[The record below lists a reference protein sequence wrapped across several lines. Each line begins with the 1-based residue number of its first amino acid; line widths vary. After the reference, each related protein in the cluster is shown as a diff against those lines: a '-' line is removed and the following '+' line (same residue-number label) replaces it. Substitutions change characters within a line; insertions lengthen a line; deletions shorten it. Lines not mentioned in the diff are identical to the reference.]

1 MWKNLSPAAH
11 SFLLA
16 SLRSTDET
24 ENKGNDAMS
33 TEITMPKLSDTME
46 EGKILRWLKHPGD
59 QVHHGEPIAEVET
72 DKADM
77 VMEAF
82 DDGLLDEI
90 RVKEGES
97 AKVGAVIAV
106 LRAAGEVSRPQ
117 TPPVQPEMRSLPEQ
131 PVHANGGA
139 LRPAENQETEA
150 GEAEPTAAEA
160 QRGRVAPMRQIR
172 RRRAMATEAQLDT
185 AAPASSSQRAAEALE
200 AETESESISRDNA
213 PSFHPAMSAVQS
225 AAPTAIAAPPQWP
238 VSLTETQER
247 EAPAPSDGKLRA
259 SPLARRAAEEAGI
272 DLTNVHGT
280 GPEGRIT
287 KRDIDNFIREQQ
299 LFKFRRLIAPRE
311 GLPGTREEL
320 SKMRKTI
327 AHRMAQSKREI
338 PHFYVTIE
346 VDMEEAVKLKNSLE
360 ATELFEE
367 DITYNDIIIKA
378 TALALSRYTRM
389 NASYQDDSIVIYP
402 NINIGMAVAVE
413 DGLIVPV
420 IHQCEQKTLPE
431 ISRAAH
437 RLVAKAAHGGF
448 SGEDLSGATFTIS
461 NMGMLGV
468 EHFAAVIVPPQAAIL
483 AVSAVKDKP
492 VVRNGQVAVGKTMM
506 LTVACDHRV
515 IDGVVGA
522 RFLNELKRFLENPAS
537 LLV

>member
-1 MWKNLSPAAH
+1 
-11 SFLLA
+11 
-16 SLRSTDET
+16 
-24 ENKGNDAMS
+24 
-33 TEITMPKLSDTME
+33 MPKLSDTME

-59 QVHHGEPIAEVET
+59 QIHHGEPIAEVET

-106 LRAAGEVSRPQ
+106 LRSASEVARTPAEPASAAPADLPQ
-117 TPPVQPEMRSLPEQ
+117 PSEQ
-131 PVHANGGA
+131 QAQANGGA
-139 LRPAENQETEA
+139 AKPM
-150 GEAEPTAAEA
+150 EAESSETGEPELPAAET
-160 QRGRVAPMRQIR
+160 QRGRIAPIRQIR
-172 RRRAMATEAQLDT
+172 RRRAVSAEADIEKELQ
-185 AAPASSSQRAAEALE
+185 PPAEALE
-200 AETESESISRDNA
+200 AEAGPEEVSEQKA
-213 PSFHPAMSAVQS
+213 PRFHPAMSALQS
-225 AAPTAIAAPPQWP
+225 AAPTAIAAAPPRP
-238 VSLTETQER
+238 VSLVETMQPET
-247 EAPAPSDGKLRA
+247 PASGDGKLRA

-272 DLTNVHGT
+272 DLGQVRGT

-287 KRDIDNFIREQQ
+287 KRDIDNFLREQQ

-338 PHFYVTIE
+338 PHFYVTVE

-389 NASYQDDSIVIYP
+389 NASFEDDGVVIYP

-431 ISRAAH
+431 IARAAH

-448 SGEDLSGATFTIS
+448 SSEDLSGATFTIS

-492 VVRNGQVAVGKTMM
+492 VVRNGQVVVGKTMM

-522 RFLNELKRFLENPAS
+522 RFLNEVKRFLENPAS

>member
-1 MWKNLSPAAH
+1 
-11 SFLLA
+11 
-16 SLRSTDET
+16 
-24 ENKGNDAMS
+24 MS

-90 RVKEGES
+90 IVKEGES

-106 LRAAGEVSRPQ
+106 LRSSASEVSRP
-117 TPPVQPEMRSLPEQ
+117 PGERAAAPSELRPVPEQ
-131 PVHANGGA
+131 QAQTNGGA
-139 LRPAENQETEA
+139 AKPMENKPTEAEEPEPPPAES
-150 GEAEPTAAEA
+150 
-160 QRGRVAPMRQIR
+160 QRGRVAPMRQLR
-172 RRRAMATEAQLDT
+172 RRRALGAEAETDKTVT
-185 AAPASSSQRAAEALE
+185 ASAQPPQALE
-200 AETESESISRDNA
+200 AEASSEDGSQDQA
-213 PSFHPAMSAVQS
+213 PRFHPAMSAVQS
-225 AAPTAIAAPPQWP
+225 AAPTAIAAAPSRPP
-238 VSLTETQER
+238 VSLVAEQRDTLE
-247 EAPAPSDGKLRA
+247 PGDGKLRA

-272 DLTNVHGT
+272 ELGQVRGT

-287 KRDIDNFIREQQ
+287 KRDIDNFLREQQ

-378 TALALSRYTRM
+378 TTLALNRYTRM
-389 NASYQDDSIVIYP
+389 NASFEDDGVVIYP

-492 VVRNGQVAVGKTMM
+492 IVRNGQVVVGKTMM

-522 RFLNELKRFLENPAS
+522 RFLNEVKRFLENPAS

>member
-1 MWKNLSPAAH
+1 MC
-11 SFLLA
+11 
-16 SLRSTDET
+16 
-24 ENKGNDAMS
+24 

-59 QVHHGEPIAEVET
+59 QIHHGEPIAEVET

-97 AKVGAVIAV
+97 AKVGAIIAV
-106 LRAAGEVSRPQ
+106 LRSTGEVPRPQ
-117 TPPVQPEMRSLPEQ
+117 TERPSGPPPELLPLPE
-131 PVHANGGA
+131 AKA
-139 LRPAENQETEA
+139 DLKETV
-150 GEAEPTAAEA
+150 P
-160 QRGRVAPMRQIR
+160 R
-172 RRRAMATEAQLDT
+172 
-185 AAPASSSQRAAEALE
+185 
-200 AETESESISRDNA
+200 
-213 PSFHPAMSAVQS
+213 FHPAMSALQS
-225 AAPTAIAAPPQWP
+225 AAPTAIAAPPLRP
-238 VSLTETQER
+238 VSMVEPEQLETPVPGE
-247 EAPAPSDGKLRA
+247 GKLRA

-272 DLTNVHGT
+272 DLGQVRGT

-287 KRDIDNFIREQQ
+287 KRDIDNFLREQQ
-299 LFKFRRLIAPRE
+299 LFKFRRLVAPRE

-378 TALALSRYTRM
+378 TTHALSRYTRM
-389 NASYQDDSIVIYP
+389 NASFEDDGVVIYP

-431 ISRAAH
+431 IARAAH

-448 SGEDLSGATFTIS
+448 SSEDLSGATFTIS

-483 AVSAVKDKP
+483 AVSTVKEKP
-492 VVRNGQVAVGKTMM
+492 VVRNGQVVVGKTMM

-522 RFLNELKRFLENPAS
+522 RFLNEVKRFLENPAS